1 MYKTILVPLDGSK
14 RAESILPHVETLA
27 RSFKGKV
34 IFFVAIEPV
43 LMLEY
48 NEIIGISEFMEKNDY
63 LKEKTAEYLD
73 SLQKKFSK
81 KGIEVQ
87 TLIGHGPAVKAI
99 VDAAERENA
108 DLVAMASHGRTGLS
122 RTFYGSIAAG
132 VLQRI
137 DRPLLLI
144 RSRGDE

>member
-14 RAESILPHVETLA
+14 RAESILPYVETLA
-27 RSFKGKV
+27 QSFKGKV

-48 NEIIGISEFMEKNDY
+48 NEIIGMSEFMEKNDD

-81 KGIEVQ
+81 KGIEVR
-87 TLIGHGPAVKAI
+87 TLIAHAPAVKAI
-99 VDAAERENA
+99 VDAAEREKA